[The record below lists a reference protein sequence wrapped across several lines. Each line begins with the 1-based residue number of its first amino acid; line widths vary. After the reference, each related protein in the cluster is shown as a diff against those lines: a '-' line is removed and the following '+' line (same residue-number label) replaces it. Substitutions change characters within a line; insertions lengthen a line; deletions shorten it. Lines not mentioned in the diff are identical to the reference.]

1 MSILN
6 VNQIQPVGGGN
17 TITVTAS
24 DVSASGATI
33 TATSFVGPLTGAVTG
48 NVTGNLTGAVTGNV
62 TGNLTGNVT
71 GNVTSS
77 STSTFSSGINVTGGR
92 VLVGTTDAGSN
103 GTADDL
109 VVANNSSAS
118 DQAGISIRGGTSGR
132 SQIFFSDGT
141 SGQDEY
147 RGMLRYDHSEN
158 SMQFRTDAV
167 ERLRIASDGKVGI
180 NQASP
185 NAPLSFNTGVGQK
198 VEFYNQGSN
207 NEFGIG
213 VQSSEL
219 RISSG
224 TNSRISF
231 FTNGYSGDERLR
243 ITPGG
248 LVQIGTITT
257 SSFPD
262 RLLSVGDHTRTSSYI
277 DIRSGTVGALLF
289 ADGTSGNT
297 AYRGQV
303 EYTHSDD
310 RMCFWTAATE
320 RVRISNI
327 GHITTKGNNQGN
339 AVGIEIRNNNS
350 NAYSHAELSLTSQNA
365 TTSKIWCDVPNS
377 GLRLNYNGGSSVKI
391 DGSGNLHVPSGAGID
406 FSATANSSGSMGS
419 ELLDDYEEGNWTP
432 NFTNCTYTPTVQF
445 GRYTKIGRYVY
456 CTITIDGNSMSG
468 SGTIGL
474 EGLPFSSTEVSD
486 NQQRSAWHP
495 ANGGHMV
502 GLSINHARFR
512 VNGSAMQGVK
522 GATGNTTYMSG
533 SQLTSGTFQF
543 TGDFSYY
550 TAS

>member
-339 AVGIEIRNNNS
+339 PVGIEIRNNNS
-350 NAYSHAELSLTSQNA
+350 NAYSHAELKLTSQNA

>member
-320 RVRISNI
+320 RLRISSI
-327 GHITTKGNNQGN
+327 GQLTTKGNNQGN
-339 AVGIEIRNNNS
+339 PVGIEIRNNNG
-350 NAYSHAELSLTSQNA
+350 NAYSHAELKLTSQNA

>member
-339 AVGIEIRNNNS
+339 PVGIEIRNNNS

>member
-77 STSTFSSGINVTGGR
+77 STSTFSSGINVTGGSVGIGTDNPAR
-92 VLVGTTDAGSN
+92 KVEIFDTAATVLQLNGTNANGTTLRIKHSGTDKMYMGLAGDFITGQIGN
-103 GTADDL
+103 VTD
-109 VVANNSSAS
+109 SAVRAS
-118 DQAGISIRGGTSGR
+118 GALLFASGGGT
-132 SQIFFSDGT
+132 
-141 SGQDEY
+141 
-147 RGMLRYDHSEN
+147 
-158 SMQFRTDAV
+158 
-167 ERLRIASDGKVGI
+167 
-180 NQASP
+180 
-185 NAPLSFNTGVGQK
+185 
-198 VEFYNQGSN
+198 
-207 NEFGIG
+207 
-213 VQSSEL
+213 
-219 RISSG
+219 
-224 TNSRISF
+224 
-231 FTNGYSGDERLR
+231 ERLR
-243 ITPGG
+243 ITSAGRLGINRTSPTGWLHIHQGDSGTTDAIVITNTSTTNNGLMIGVNSTEDAFFWNGSNTSMNFATNNTERLRITSSG

-339 AVGIEIRNNNS
+339 PVGIEIKNVNT
-350 NAYSHAELSLTSQNA
+350 NAYSHAELALTSQNA

-377 GLRLNYNGGSSVKI
+377 GMRLNYNGGSSVKI
-391 DGSGNLHVPSGAGID
+391 DQSGNLHMPNGAGID
-406 FSATANSSGSMGS
+406 FSATANSYGSMGS
-419 ELLDDYEEGNWTP
+419 EVLDDYEENIHGHRILLIVLIHLRFNLVDT
-432 NFTNCTYTPTVQF
+432 
-445 GRYTKIGRYVY
+445 
-456 CTITIDGNSMSG
+456 
-468 SGTIGL
+468 
-474 EGLPFSSTEVSD
+474 
-486 NQQRSAWHP
+486 QR
-495 ANGGHMV
+495 
-502 GLSINHARFR
+502 
-512 VNGSAMQGVK
+512 
-522 GATGNTTYMSG
+522 
-533 SQLTSGTFQF
+533 
-543 TGDFSYY
+543 
-550 TAS
+550 